1 MCKNLKSVQIS
12 LFSCIVQKVSF
23 FVYVIVSDLSSYYDT
38 QNHVQNTLKDLNTQ
52 ESLSLSLSLSLSP
65 SNQIDALVYVSDL
78 RVKICGVTGGAPST
92 LATIIYFQSTAKT
105 AWKMLFMIYKVSTC
119 LLYIFIIWPSI
130 CVVSWKWHFY
140 CVATGCM
147 RAYFNLLSI
156 SGVLCQPIFL
166 SPTSPPASPHFISC
180 YGSHGRK

>member
-1 MCKNLKSVQIS
+1 MHRAESVV
-12 LFSCIVQKVSF
+12 LRLCHCFRP
-23 FVYVIVSDLSSYYDT
+23 FVLLWYAEPCSEYFKRPEYPRIYIY
-38 QNHVQNTLKDLNTQ
+38 
-52 ESLSLSLSLSLSP
+52 LSLSLSLS
-65 SNQIDALVYVSDL
+65 NQIDALIYVSDL

-166 SPTSPPASPHFISC
+166 SPTSLPASPHFISC

>member
-1 MCKNLKSVQIS
+1 MHRAESVV
-12 LFSCIVQKVSF
+12 LRLCYCFRP
-23 FVYVIVSDLSSYYDT
+23 FVLLWYAEPCSEYFKRPEYPRIN
-38 QNHVQNTLKDLNTQ
+38 Q
-52 ESLSLSLSLSLSP
+52 SLSLSLSLF
-65 SNQIDALVYVSDL
+65 NQIDALIYVSDL
-78 RVKICGVTGGAPST
+78 RVKIFGVTGGAPST

-119 LLYIFIIWPSI
+119 LLCVFIIWPSI

-156 SGVLCQPIFL
+156 SGVLPIFFIPHS
-166 SPTSPPASPHFISC
+166 SPCQSSFYLLLRKSRPKVTRFIP
-180 YGSHGRK
+180 RN